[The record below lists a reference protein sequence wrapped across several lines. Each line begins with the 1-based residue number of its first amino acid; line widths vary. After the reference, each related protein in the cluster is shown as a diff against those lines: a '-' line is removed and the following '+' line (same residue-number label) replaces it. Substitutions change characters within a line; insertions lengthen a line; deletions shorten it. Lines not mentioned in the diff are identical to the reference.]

1 VNDQPQPAE
10 YRIEDLAHLS
20 GATVRTIRA
29 YQDRGLLPRPERRG
43 RANVYGEAHLTRLR
57 QIAGLLDRGYTL
69 ASIKELLQAWAA
81 GLDLGGVLGLVAEI
95 DGPWTDEEPS
105 RLSRAE
111 LNAAFGGT
119 SDETAVAEAVELGV
133 LERVPGRDDEFLVP
147 SPQELAVAAELHS
160 AGVPLRAIS
169 GHLREV
175 RGQVEHIAARFL
187 DFTTEH
193 VFQPFLDHPPTGAE
207 AAEAAALVRRLRPLA
222 QQTVDAELA
231 RAMRTLATR
240 YLRHHLS
247 DATGA
252 TAGAT
257 ASAAAGAGD
266 AAVSAEQACA
276 GSQGLGGVPGPRVAA
291 GPPAAVGPVS
301 DPRPETGP
309 AAVCEEV
316 LLPAEAVRA
325 VRALVGPENA
335 AAFIAAAAH
344 REVQARTMDSL
355 AAGGSGPAPAGG
367 RGPVPAGGGRPA
379 PAGGSE
385 PAPAGR
391 GRPAPAGIS
400 EPAPAGGRGAPP
412 AGGGRPAPA
421 GGSRPAPASAA
432 AGTAGG
438 RRTDGQSAEEDD
450 RARPDRRP

>member
-1 VNDQPQPAE
+1 MTEQPPPAE

-43 RANVYGEAHLTRLR
+43 RANVYGEPHLTRLR

-69 ASIKELLQAWAA
+69 ASIKELLQAWDA

-111 LNAAFGGT
+111 LDAAFGGT
-119 SDETAVAEAVELGV
+119 SDETAIAEAVALGV

-193 VFQPFLDHPPTGAE
+193 VFQPFLDHPPTEAE

-222 QQTVDAELA
+222 QQTIDAELA

-247 DATGA
+247 DARPAETRRP
-252 TAGAT
+252 TEVV
-257 ASAAAGAGD
+257 
-266 AAVSAEQACA
+266 AAVE
-276 GSQGLGGVPGPRVAA
+276 
-291 GPPAAVGPVS
+291 PVS

-316 LLPAEAVRA
+316 LLPADAVRA

-344 REVQARTMDSL
+344 REVQARTMDAL
-355 AAGGSGPAPAGG
+355 AAGGSGSAPACGS
-367 RGPVPAGGGRPA
+367 RPA
-379 PAGGSE
+379 PSGETG
-385 PAPAGR
+385 PA
-391 GRPAPAGIS
+391 S
-400 EPAPAGGRGAPP
+400 
-412 AGGGRPAPA
+412 A
-421 GGSRPAPASAA
+421 GGSRPAPAGAA

-438 RRTDGQSAEEDD
+438 RRADGLSAKEDD
-450 RARPDRRP
+450 QGHPDRRP